1 MTKFS
6 KVINTIYNLN
16 PICWWL
22 ELRDCCHHSTI
33 PFCYKTAF
41 ASHKTPFCHQSHP
54 VSLWALKG
62 KIWGKNL
69 TGWTQ
74 ILWIKTFKV
83 LKERSLSLK
92 FRLHRV
98 LSRGEVAIFD
108 LLAIKYLP
116 FSKILLHVNQRRQ
129 LGLTDDKSRETI
141 PLGA

>member
-6 KVINTIYNLN
+6 KVINIIYNLN
-16 PICWWL
+16 PFLVVTRATRLLSLSYNPI
-22 ELRDCCHHSTI
+22 
-33 PFCYKTAF
+33 CYKTAF

-69 TGWTQ
+69 TGLTQ

-108 LLAIKYLP
+108 LLAIK
-116 FSKILLHVNQRRQ
+116 
-129 LGLTDDKSRETI
+129 
-141 PLGA
+141 